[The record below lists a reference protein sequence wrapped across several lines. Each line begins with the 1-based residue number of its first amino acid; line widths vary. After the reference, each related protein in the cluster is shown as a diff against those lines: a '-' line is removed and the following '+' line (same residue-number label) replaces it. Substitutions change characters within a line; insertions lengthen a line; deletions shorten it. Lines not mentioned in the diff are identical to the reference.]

1 MTAHIHEPVKPLR
14 AHRQDVPEELDR
26 LLERMVAKQ
35 TADRFATPSEL
46 ADVLRPFAAGCDLRR
61 LAAQARGEAVPP
73 EPDAARLAT
82 DVYRTS
88 GVAETESKPRPSPRA
103 VWSFRDRI
111 FRRSVATALALFGF
125 VAFGIIFYLRD
136 GQQTVK
142 VEIDSALVKD
152 AMVTVW
158 LDGREM
164 EVIRK

>member
-1 MTAHIHEPVKPLR
+1 M
-14 AHRQDVPEELDR
+14 
-26 LLERMVAKQ
+26 
-35 TADRFATPSEL
+35 
-46 ADVLRPFAAGCDLRR
+46 
-61 LAAQARGEAVPP
+61 
-73 EPDAARLAT
+73 
-82 DVYRTS
+82 
-88 GVAETESKPRPSPRA
+88 AETESKPRPAPRA

-111 FRRSVATALALFGF
+111 FRRSAATALALFGF